1 MADLLT
7 DNNCLNLVRIIA
19 AFQVML
25 GHLLEHLELQGNET
39 LFRITYFLRGV
50 PIFFVISGY
59 LIWISAARSK
69 SFAQYLKK
77 RFWRIYPELWMAVII
92 EIIVLVILYHSW
104 NIKQLVLFGF
114 GQGTVLQFWTPECLR
129 GYGVGTP
136 NGALWTIGVM
146 VQFYIIVWFFYGRIK
161 NQKIIIWCAGFAV
174 SFAVS
179 WGGGYITRELI
190 GKEIIGKIYDQTF
203 IKYFWI
209 FYIGMFIARFQDRII
224 PILQRYWHVLLAAAF
239 FFFWTGWDLFS
250 GYYLLWSLFMA
261 SGVIGFA
268 YRFPQL
274 SISLD
279 FSYGLFLYHMTVV
292 NVFVNFGWTGSW
304 LYVIPV
310 MLISSL
316 FACLSALT
324 AGRTSAVRKH
334 QIIQNDYTGG
344 KK

>member
-1 MADLLT
+1 
-7 DNNCLNLVRIIA
+7 
-19 AFQVML
+19 
-25 GHLLEHLELQGNET
+25 
-39 LFRITYFLRGV
+39 
-50 PIFFVISGY
+50 
-59 LIWISAARSK
+59 
-69 SFAQYLKK
+69 
-77 RFWRIYPELWMAVII
+77 
-92 EIIVLVILYHSW
+92 
-104 NIKQLVLFGF
+104 
-114 GQGTVLQFWTPECLR
+114 
-129 GYGVGTP
+129 
-136 NGALWTIGVM
+136 
-146 VQFYIIVWFFYGRIK
+146 
-161 NQKIIIWCAGFAV
+161 
-174 SFAVS
+174 
-179 WGGGYITRELI
+179 
-190 GKEIIGKIYDQTF
+190 
-203 IKYFWI
+203 
-209 FYIGMFIARFQDRII
+209 
-224 PILQRYWHVLLAAAF
+224 
-239 FFFWTGWDLFS
+239 
-250 GYYLLWSLFMA
+250 MA